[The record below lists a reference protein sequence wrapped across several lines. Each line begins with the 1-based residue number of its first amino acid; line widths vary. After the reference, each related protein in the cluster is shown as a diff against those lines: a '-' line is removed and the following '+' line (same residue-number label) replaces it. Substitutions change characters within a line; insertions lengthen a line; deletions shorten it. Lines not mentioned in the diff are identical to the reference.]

1 MAENARSVFSVP
13 LSAQEEEF
21 AAACRDFV
29 LEREPNLGS
38 SIVIV
43 NNQLTIAN
51 DLHVREAFIELG
63 LARLVRVLHLAIE
76 GKAIAAKRVPKLLFD
91 LARFRT
97 KVIRAL
103 RRSNRG

>member
-1 MAENARSVFSVP
+1 MAEDARSVFSIP

-29 LEREPNLGS
+29 LEGEPNLAS
-38 SIVIV
+38 SIVVV

-51 DLHVREAFIELG
+51 DLHVREAFMEIG
-63 LARLVRVLHLAIE
+63 LARLVRVLHLAID
-76 GKAIAAKRVPKLLFD
+76 GKAVAVKRVPKIFFD

-97 KVIRAL
+97 KIIRTL
-103 RRSNRG
+103 RRNN